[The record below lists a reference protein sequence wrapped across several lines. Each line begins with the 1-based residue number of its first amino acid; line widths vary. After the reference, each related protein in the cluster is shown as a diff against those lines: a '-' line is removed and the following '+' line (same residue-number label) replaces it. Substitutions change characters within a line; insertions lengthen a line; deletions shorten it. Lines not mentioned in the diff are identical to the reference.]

1 MRKIVD
7 YFCLLPL
14 LLGCGLFAFAQED
27 QKPQDVAKPQE
38 NSKVQ
43 TTPAHYYHVD
53 FVVQELGSDGKAIN
67 SRSYT
72 TTVNTGPHEF
82 ISIRAGS
89 RIPVMTG
96 ANQSQFVDA
105 GINIDARDAQEI
117 GRQLALNLTA
127 DVSSIAATTDQS
139 LHQPIIRQ
147 NKWQAVVLIPVGK
160 PTVVFTSDALESKGS
175 LQLTVTATPLQ

>member
-72 TTVNTGPHEF
+72 TTVNTGSHEF
-82 ISIRAGS
+82 ISIRASS
-89 RIPVMTG
+89 RIPVLVE
-96 ANQSQFVDA
+96 ASQYQFVEV

-127 DVSSIAATTDQS
+127 DVSSIAATADQS
-139 LHQPIIRQ
+139 LHRPVVRQ
-147 NKWQAVVLIPVGK
+147 NKWQAAVLIPVGK

-175 LQLTVTATPLQ
+175 MQLVVTATPLQ